1 MQLCKRLPPWL
12 PKRTGMPRSSD
23 ILARVTRL
31 ITAALIKVGNQLSW
45 VKVAVYGKIDW
56 GYEKGVIIVK
66 PNIFSAVTDGNPWLS
81 KQNND

>member
-1 MQLCKRLPPWL
+1 M
-12 PKRTGMPRSSD
+12 
-23 ILARVTRL
+23 